1 MRWLAL
7 PVMVLSLSA
16 AGCGGGEEVVT
27 SFGNFPTGDYCGMLL
42 TARVYISGA
51 FLGADKVSQE
61 ALDELVRSTPKEIRA
76 DVRTLAQGLTAFT
89 EQVGD
94 DPDVFELE
102 AALES
107 LGPEQDA
114 AEKRVDAWHSRL
126 RLVQLARVHFRR
138 VRTNAPLTH
147 DNQRYVKLTHETPSA

>member
-7 PVMVLSLSA
+7 LVMSLA
-16 AGCGGGEEVVT
+16 LVAPGCGGGDEEVVT

-42 TARVYISGA
+42 TARVYISSA
-51 FLGADKVSQE
+51 FLGVDKVSQE
-61 ALDELVRSTPKEIRA
+61 ALDELVRNSPKEIRA
-76 DVRTLAQGLTAFT
+76 DVRTLAQGLTTFT

-107 LGPEQDA
+107 LGPEQEA
-114 AEKRVDAWHSRL
+114 AEKRVDAW
-126 RLVQLARVHFRR
+126 VD
-138 VRTNAPLTH
+138 
-147 DNQRYVKLTHETPSA
+147 DNCQGRG